1 MNEIEN
7 KIKALV
13 GTIEYKES
21 RVKELKEEIKKT
33 KADVRKLERINEEL
47 NSMRDVSDN
56 HCERCDCER
65 ELGCTCEAA

>member
-56 HCERCDCER
+56 HCECCDCER

>member
-13 GTIEYKES
+13 GTIEYKEN

-56 HCERCDCER
+56 HCEHCDCER
-65 ELGCTCEAA
+65 ELSCTCEAA